1 MGFDIGVYGFWVD
14 IDIWSDLRVC
24 AAGEGPLVVP
34 H

>member
-24 AAGEGPLVVP
+24 AASAGRSP